1 MSTIAQLI
9 DRATTARAKKNGDA
23 VQLAGVIHD
32 YQAQVATL
40 QAVADAWRERF
51 EVSEREREAI
61 EAHARTQIR
70 T

>member
-1 MSTIAQLI
+1 MFIEELI

-23 VQLAGVIHD
+23 IKLVGVVND

-40 QAVADAWRERF
+40 QAIADTWRERF